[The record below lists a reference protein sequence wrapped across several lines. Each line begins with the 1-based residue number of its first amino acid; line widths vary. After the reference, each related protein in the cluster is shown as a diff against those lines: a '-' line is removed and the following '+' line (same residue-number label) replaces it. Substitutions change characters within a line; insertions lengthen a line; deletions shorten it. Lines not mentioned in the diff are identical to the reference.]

1 MANRSS
7 AVWRYFNISAKMNA
21 SIHVG
26 YEFTYTYF
34 AYTTSIGT
42 YTGIGTTLV
51 FSREN
56 WCVKREYWYNR
67 SSDHQRIE
75 NRRLGEL
82 VRCEPSVVLAC
93 SLPMGYVHD
102 SCLLTSGIC
111 IASYHA
117 VTPWQ
122 MLHFWANF
130 KSQFQIGQWN
140 EILQRICDYQHER
153 PAVLFHKPFLA
164 QLKGLADT
172 FLAILH
178 FDAQSQL
185 VSFPDPEC
193 VPRCMIP

>member
-7 AVWRYFNISAKMNA
+7 AVWRYFNISATDECK
-21 SIHVG
+21 
-26 YEFTYTYF
+26 YTCRLWVYLYLYF

-102 SCLLTSGIC
+102 LCYWLLPLTSGIC
-111 IASYHA
+111 IASYLDRCCISEQ
-117 VTPWQ
+117 T
-122 MLHFWANF
+122 F

-140 EILQRICDYQHER
+140 TKDMCHYQHER
-153 PAVLFHKPFLA
+153 LAVLFHKPFLA

-193 VPRCMIP
+193 VPRCMVP